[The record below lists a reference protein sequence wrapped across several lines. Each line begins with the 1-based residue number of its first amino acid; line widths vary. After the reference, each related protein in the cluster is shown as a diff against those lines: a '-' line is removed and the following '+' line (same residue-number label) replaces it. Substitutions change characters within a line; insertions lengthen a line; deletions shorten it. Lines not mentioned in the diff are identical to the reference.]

1 MSPRTTKRR
10 RRTKAQLAA
19 AGTGTPATLLSQV
32 SELVNENQALV
43 RENKELH
50 TIIARVT
57 QAVHV
62 VSSAPRRIAAAYRL
76 DEPPHPR
83 PMVILASAA
92 GSLTRHRSS
101 VVARHLPRLARC
113 WLSGA
118 RPKKLASDRDDRRQ
132 TDRSN

>member
-19 AGTGTPATLLSQV
+19 AGTGSPATLLSQV
-32 SELVNENQALV
+32 SELVNENQALA

-62 VSSAPRRIAAAYRL
+62 VSSAPRGSRRSLQQAGGQAAVPRANG
-76 DEPPHPR
+76 HPR
-83 PMVILASAA
+83 RRRRITDPASLERRRAALAK
-92 GSLTRHRSS
+92 
-101 VVARHLPRLARC
+101 ARQVLAEKR
-113 WLSGA
+113 
-118 RPKKLASDRDDRRQ
+118 
-132 TDRSN
+132 

>member
-19 AGTGTPATLLSQV
+19 AGTGSPATLLSQV

-62 VSSAPRRIAAAYRL
+62 VSSAPRSNRRSLQVGRAAPRANGHPRQRRRITDPASLERRRAALAKARQVLAERRAAAK
-76 DEPPHPR
+76 
-83 PMVILASAA
+83 
-92 GSLTRHRSS
+92 G
-101 VVARHLPRLARC
+101 
-113 WLSGA
+113 
-118 RPKKLASDRDDRRQ
+118 Q
-132 TDRSN
+132 